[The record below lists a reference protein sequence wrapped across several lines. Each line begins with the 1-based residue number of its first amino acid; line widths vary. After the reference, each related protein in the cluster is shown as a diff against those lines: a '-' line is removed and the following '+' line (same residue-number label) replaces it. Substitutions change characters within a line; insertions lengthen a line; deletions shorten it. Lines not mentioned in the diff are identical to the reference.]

1 MKCPQCSKQLVSL
14 SESCPSCSYIFGKEA
29 YERCSCYFGI
39 KGDIEQVQSI
49 VKDEVWTRLKNV
61 SKRLDQLE
69 GLFNDD
75 LVRRSSGIQPPE
87 IQHPLSKPV
96 SDNVGIADEKASA
109 VSPKKTVDI
118 PPADRP
124 AAIKHG
130 VLNKPV
136 SVEFEMNLGQKGLLI
151 VGIVTMIFG
160 IGYFLKY
167 SFEQGWVG
175 PAGRVAM
182 AYLWGIVMLG
192 AGNIFRKRHMEIFG
206 LYLIGGGI
214 ATLYAST
221 YAGFQ
226 LYHLFGQFPSFS
238 IMVMITMLACILS
251 IVYDTRWLAVLGMIG
266 GFLTPILLSTGQDN
280 QIALMTYIT
289 ILNLGLLG
297 VAFYK
302 KWDLLNVL
310 GFVFTYL
317 LYTAWHL
324 NHYSVQKFWPAI
336 IFLNIFYLIYSLMP
350 FAYQFARSVQQQF
363 RGFLIMVPN
372 SFIAFGFSYGMI
384 KEYAG
389 LEWVSLIS
397 VLYAI
402 VFLSMATYLA
412 KAGKQDE
419 EAFTVLLANAALFLI
434 ITIPIIVSKH
444 WITIFWAL
452 QAATLLWM
460 RRRLDRKNLTGIA
473 YLLLAVSIGKF
484 LRLDYPEVFRLR
496 FDEAYIF
503 GSYTYLIIERIVTSL
518 VLLLTTA
525 WFAVV
530 AHRDQITVITKNGSD
545 ARFISVIC
553 GGLLFIILNVETA
566 AFFHDYLPAARFA
579 AISVLWAVWSI
590 AMVVVGFRQKSAAL
604 RKVSLGLFAITLV
617 KVFLFDMTNISTPYR
632 IVSFIILGLM
642 LVGTSYLYYRFRGNL
657 EDFQSGNQQKE
668 A

>member
-75 LVRRSSGIQPPE
+75 LVRRPSGIQPPE
-87 IQHPLSKPV
+87 IQHPLSKSV

-109 VSPKKTVDI
+109 LSLKKTVDI

-136 SVEFEMNLGQKGLLI
+136 SFEFETNLGQKGLLI

-192 AGNIFRKRHMEIFG
+192 TGNIFRKRHMEIFG

-251 IVYDTRWLAVLGMIG
+251 IVYDTKWLAVLGMIG

-412 KAGKQDE
+412 KAGKQDD

-460 RRRLDRKNLTGIA
+460 SRRLDRKNLTGIA

-530 AHRDQITVITKNGSD
+530 AQRDQITVITKNGSD

-617 KVFLFDMTNISTPYR
+617 KVFLFDMSNISTPYR

-657 EDFQSGNQQKE
+657 EDLQSGNQQKE